1 MKLTTNLKNAARA
14 ALQWRLLLVWLAAVL
29 LPAMLLALPVW
40 STLSELLNH
49 SVRAPEL
56 AHALDLVALAD
67 VMGELRRNNVGLQ
80 TGGLAALAATLLLSP
95 FLTGVITTA
104 GRAQETARFAELFA
118 GGLAEYPRMF
128 RMLLWSIV
136 PLGVALA
143 IGGGLGDAAGK
154 YALGATLD
162 SDAATWTTAAHI
174 VTALLLLLANLTLD
188 AGRAQLAIDRRRSS
202 AVKAW
207 WSGLKLL
214 LRRPGAMLGAYAV
227 LTVGGLLLAGLLAV
241 ARLQVAGSN
250 ALLLVAAF
258 VLAQLIAL
266 AVAWMRAA
274 RLFALMTVSATN
286 R

>member
-1 MKLTTNLKNAARA
+1 MKLTTNLNHAGRA

-29 LPAMLLALPVW
+29 LPALLFALPVW

-56 AHALDLVALAD
+56 ARALDLVAVTD
-67 VMGELRRNNVGLQ
+67 VLSELRRNAVALQ
-80 TGGLAALAATLLLSP
+80 AGALAALALTLLLSP

-104 GRAQETARFAELFA
+104 GRAQETARFRELFA
-118 GGLAEYPRMF
+118 GGIAEYPRMF
-128 RMLLWSIV
+128 RMLLWAIV

-143 IGGGLGDAAGK
+143 IGGALGDAARK
-154 YALGATLD
+154 YALGATLE
-162 SDAATWTTAAHI
+162 SDASTWSTAAH
-174 VTALLLLLANLTLD
+174 VATAFLLLLANLTLD

-214 LRRPGAMLGAYAV
+214 LRRPSSMLGGYMV
-227 LTVGGLLLAGLLAV
+227 LTLGGLLLAALLAA
-241 ARLQVAGSN
+241 ARMQVAGSN
-250 ALLLVAAF
+250 VLLLVAAF

-274 RLFALMTVSATN
+274 RLFALMSVSATN

>member
-1 MKLTTNLKNAARA
+1 MKLTTNLKHAARA

-29 LPAMLLALPVW
+29 LPALLLALPVW
-40 STLSELLNH
+40 NTLSELLNH

-56 AHALDLVALAD
+56 ARALDLIALTDVMSELRHNAVALQA
-67 VMGELRRNNVGLQ
+67 G
-80 TGGLAALAATLLLSP
+80 ALAATLLLSP

-104 GRAQETARFAELFA
+104 GRAQETARFRELVA
-118 GGLAEYPRMF
+118 GGVAEYPRMF

-143 IGGGLGDAAGK
+143 IGGGLADAAEK
-154 YALGATLD
+154 HALSVTLE
-162 SDAATWTTAAHI
+162 SSASTWTTAANI
-174 VTALLLLLANLTLD
+174 VAAVLLLLANLTLD
-188 AGRAQLAIDRRRSS
+188 AGRAQLAIDRRRTS

-207 WSGLKLL
+207 WWGVKLL
-214 LRRPGAMLGAYAV
+214 LRRPGSMLGAYMV
-227 LTVGGLLLAGLLAV
+227 LTIGGLLLAALLAV